1 MKTNLSV
8 IPSVRP
14 LVCPDVFLELDHK
27 IFLNFGMVLQTHGV
41 LRHKDGFFVKNAP
54 EMREMNQNRIF
65 EFIEKFGH
73 QCFLEFYLQ

>member
-1 MKTNLSV
+1 
-8 IPSVRP
+8 
-14 LVCPDVFLELDHK
+14 
-27 IFLNFGMVLQTHGV
+27 MVLQTHGV